1 MSKLVE
7 RGGLRNVKLIAE
19 NQRSVTNEDGTI
31 TVHIPISF
39 KRHGGRKYII
49 APEGIPEQY
58 AIPKGKESLLKAIGR
73 AFAWQTM
80 LDSDT
85 ALTQDDIAEIAKL
98 PRSYVSRVMRATL
111 LAPDIIEAILDGRQ
125 PKHMTLTDLTRMP
138 NDWNEQREYFGCI

>member
-1 MSKLVE
+1 
-7 RGGLRNVKLIAE
+7 
-19 NQRSVTNEDGTI
+19 
-31 TVHIPISF
+31 
-39 KRHGGRKYII
+39 
-49 APEGIPEQY
+49 
-58 AIPKGKESLLKAIGR
+58 
-73 AFAWQTM
+73 M

>member
-1 MSKLVE
+1 MSKYVE
-7 RGGLRNVKLIAE
+7 RSGLRNVKLITE
-19 NQRSVTNEDGTI
+19 NQRTVTNEDGTI

-49 APEGIPEQY
+49 APEGIPDQY
-58 AIPKGKESLLKAIGR
+58 ALPKGKESLLKAIGR

-80 LDSDT
+80 LDSDA
-85 ALTQDDIAEIAKL
+85 ALTHDDIAETANL

-138 NDWNEQREYFGCI
+138 SDWNEQREYFGCI

>member
-58 AIPKGKESLLKAIGR
+58 AIPKAKESLLKAIGR